1 LRHAS
6 LQRSANLVTVVEGF
20 CTHGVYPRSAAF
32 RPNGSRIVVA
42 LEDRTARVFAVAPT
56 RELAIMIGHEDIL
69 PLHGLA
75 KLTRD
80 EMRVGYAENA
90 TEIEAKFLGFLVFD
104 GLIRRDEVSCGRFA
118 Q

>member
-1 LRHAS
+1 MPPL
-6 LQRSANLVTVVEGF
+6 LRSANLVTVVVGF
-20 CTHGVYPRSAAF
+20 RTHGACPRSATF
-32 RPNGSRIVVA
+32 RPDGARIVVA
-42 LEDRTARVFAVAPT
+42 LEDRTARVFAVAPM

-69 PLHGLA
+69 QLHGLA

-90 TEIEAKFLGFLVFD
+90 TEIEAKFLGLFVFD

>member
-1 LRHAS
+1 MPPL
-6 LQRSANLVTVVEGF
+6 LRSANLVTVVVGF
-20 CTHGVYPRSAAF
+20 RTHGACPRSAAF
-32 RPNGSRIVVA
+32 RPDGARIVVA
-42 LEDRTARVFAVAPT
+42 LEDRTARVFAVAPM

-69 PLHGLA
+69 QLPGL

-80 EMRVGYAENA
+80 EMRVVGYAENA
-90 TEIEAKFLGFLVFD
+90 TEIDAKFLGFFVFD

>member
-1 LRHAS
+1 MAS
-6 LQRSANLVTVVEGF
+6 I
-20 CTHGVYPRSAAF
+20 HGPPPSG
-32 RPNGSRIVVA
+32 PNGSRIVVA

-56 RELAIMIGHEDIL
+56 RELAIMIRHEDIL
-69 PLHGLA
+69 QLQGP
-75 KLTRD
+75 RD

-90 TEIEAKFLGFLVFD
+90 TEIEAKFLGLFVFD